1 MIKHIFRI
9 TSAVILMI
17 VGLAGLVLPL
27 IPGLL
32 LLFLGWAL
40 LIDRNPKV
48 LFNELMAKIKERR
61 KKCLGE

>member
-1 MIKHIFRI
+1 MIKRIFRI
-9 TSAVILMI
+9 TFAVILMI
-17 VGLAGLVLPL
+17 IGLAGLVLPL

-40 LIDRNPKV
+40 LIDRNPKI

-61 KKCLGE
+61 KKCLKE

>member
-9 TSAVILMI
+9 TFGVILMI

-32 LLFLGWAL
+32 LIFLGWAL
-40 LIDRNPKV
+40 LIDRNPKA

-61 KKCLGE
+61 KKCLK

>member
-9 TSAVILMI
+9 SFAVILMI
-17 VGLAGLVLPL
+17 VGLAGLILPL

-40 LIDRNPKV
+40 LIDRNPKI

-61 KKCLGE
+61 KKCLKE